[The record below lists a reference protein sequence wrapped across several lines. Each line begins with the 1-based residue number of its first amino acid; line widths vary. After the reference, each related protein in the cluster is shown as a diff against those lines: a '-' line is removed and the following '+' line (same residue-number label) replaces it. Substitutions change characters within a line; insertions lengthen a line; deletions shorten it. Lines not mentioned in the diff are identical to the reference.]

1 VTRLFPLLLAL
12 LLTAAPLAAQAP
24 LRHLAPQASPL
35 FVRPPPAI
43 RDTTDTTV
51 RSRPSH
57 WKRGLLIGGAL
68 GAAGFG
74 LLGYGLC
81 HDLDESHS
89 SCLGPTLGVGMVGA
103 VIGGVT
109 GALIGGAFP
118 KRPRT
123 GADSTGAT
131 RRDD

>member
-1 VTRLFPLLLAL
+1 MTRLVSLLLAL

-24 LRHLAPQASPL
+24 LQHLAPQASSL
-35 FVRPPPAI
+35 FVRPPSAI
-43 RDTTDTTV
+43 RGTPDTTV
-51 RSRPSH
+51 RSRPTH
-57 WKRGLLIGGAL
+57 WKRGLLIGGGL

-89 SCLGPTLGVGMVGA
+89 SCLGPTLGIGVVGA

-118 KRPRT
+118 KRPRAP
-123 GADSTGAT
+123 ADSAGAT